1 MFIRPTTT
9 QAFFRQVANNT
20 SCAVGKVVVRGGDS
34 RRAILLSSSTS
45 STTRRGFADVAVA
58 GTASSHWEN
67 FTMAPPDPIIG
78 LTEVCYYVIYLYF
91 YYLFDLCIVSKS
103 NSYFIVTHSQAY
115 LKDDFPNKVN
125 VGVGAYRDDNGKPF
139 VLPVVRDA
147 EKEINLEN
155 VDHEYSGIVSFVGKH
170 TSLICVLAA
179 SPLISHLVDTFSTT
193 TTTITT
199 PNNRRDV
206 QAL

>member
-9 QAFFRQVANNT
+9 QTFFRQLANNT
-20 SCAVGKVVVRGGDS
+20 NCAVGKVARGGDS

-45 STTRRGFADVAVA
+45 STTRRGFADVVVA

-155 VDHEYSGIVSFVGKH
+155 VDHEYSGIVSFVG
-170 TSLICVLAA
+170 
-179 SPLISHLVDTFSTT
+179 
-193 TTTITT
+193 
-199 PNNRRDV
+199 
-206 QAL
+206 